1 MTNNDPP
8 GQIPSG
14 QTAADVPIDLLPV
27 VELTDDQYERA
38 KQLAHRRNKSYNSI
52 DGGRIYGSQTS
63 ADAHCTG
70 VVGELAYAIKNGL
83 CIDESVY
90 EYGDTGY
97 DLTDTGLTIDT
108 KTTSTQLDRP
118 DLIVPVE
125 PAPSADLFVLL
136 HRIAPQTVRIVGT
149 ATYADVVDQEPEKKP
164 GNDLNFVVPQSEL
177 RLPRGL
183 ARPTSEG
190 QSHA

>member
-1 MTNNDPP
+1 MTDNDPS
-8 GQIPSG
+8 GEIPSG
-14 QTAADVPIDLLPV
+14 QTAADVPLDLLPV

-38 KQLAHRRNKSYNSI
+38 EQLAHRRDKSYDSI
-52 DGGRIYGSQTS
+52 DGGRVYGTQTS
-63 ADAHCTG
+63 ADVHCTG

-90 EYGDTGY
+90 EYGDAGY
-97 DLTDTGLTIDT
+97 DLTDGGVTIDT
-108 KTTSTQLDRP
+108 KTTWTQLDRP

-125 PAPSADLFVLL
+125 PSPAADLFVLL
-136 HRIAPQTVRIVGT
+136 HRIGPQTVRIVGT
-149 ATYADVVDQEPEKKP
+149 ATYAEVVDREPEEKP

-183 ARPTSEG
+183 ARQTSEG
-190 QSHA
+190 QSYA